1 MSIRDTQNSRPAR
14 FGVTAK
20 LIDAAYVIRVQGE
33 LDVTTAPEVHRALGS
48 AITLPAKTVILDLC
62 GVRFLDSTGMQALI
76 QAQRRLTDLRRGFIV
91 ACPSGPVRRALEIA
105 NLIASFRVSPSLQ
118 AALAA

>member
-1 MSIRDTQNSRPAR
+1 MHNGSRPR

-20 LIDAAYVIRVQGE
+20 MVDAAYVIRVQGE

-48 AITLPAKTVILDLC
+48 AITLPTKMVILDLC
-62 GVRFLDSTGMQALI
+62 GVRFLDSTGLQALI
-76 QAQRRLTDLRRGFIV
+76 QAQRRLTGLRRGFVV
-91 ACPSGPVRRALEIA
+91 ACPDGPVRRALEIA
-105 NLIASFRVSPSLQ
+105 NLIASFRVAPDVQ